1 MSPIYLIPPH
11 RLVEAAG
18 TKRIGPNVIVF
29 ADETYTITSLV
40 WVRDVFA
47 PAWAESML
55 LLGVRDWR
63 ADSQDC
69 DDFARF
75 CAGYAQL
82 VNNST
87 LRKMEKPPAV
97 SLAFGEFWYQQDAGG
112 GHAINVFFH
121 TDPTSG
127 QLVPAFFEPQNAT
140 VVRLSSREI
149 ASCSFLRL

>member
-18 TKRIGPNVIVF
+18 AKRIGPNVIVF
-29 ADETYTITSLV
+29 ADETYTIPTLR
-40 WVRDVFA
+40 WVQDVFA

-55 LLGVRDWR
+55 LLGIRDWR

-82 VNNST
+82 LTNST
-87 LRKMEKPPAV
+87 LMKTEKPPAV
-97 SLAFGEFWYQQDAGG
+97 SLAFGEFWYQPEAGG

-121 TDPTSG
+121 VEPDKG
-127 QLVPAFFEPQNAT
+127 LLVPAFFEPQNAT
-140 VVRLSSREI
+140 VVHLTPREI